1 MDTVASATSAAHSSH
16 EVTFY
21 EETSQS
27 QGHTD
32 LAVLTVMLL
41 TFVGG
46 TAFAAKQIFAQP
58 QQAPAADIAQQTI
71 PAAPAQEAGLQTAN
85 AAPADTS
92 NDQIIAAYQ
101 AQLEQAYQALDEAY
115 AQIDTLQAAQRRRL
129 HNPSSARTSTRTRT
143 IPQ

>member
-1 MDTVASATSAAHSSH
+1 MKKQANRKAILIS
-16 EVTFY
+16 
-21 EETSQS
+21 
-27 QGHTD
+27 
-32 LAVLTVMLL
+32 AVLTVMLL

-71 PAAPAQEAGLQTAN
+71 PAAPAQETGLQTAN

-115 AQIDTLQAAQRRRL
+115 AQIDTLQAAQAQAPAPSFFGDDEHSREGQFLRNGAFVLRL
-129 HNPSSARTSTRTRT
+129 GETDHD
-143 IPQ
+143 

>member
-1 MDTVASATSAAHSSH
+1 MKKQANRKAILIS
-16 EVTFY
+16 
-21 EETSQS
+21 
-27 QGHTD
+27 
-32 LAVLTVMLL
+32 AVLTVMLL

-71 PAAPAQEAGLQTAN
+71 PAAPAQETGLQTAN

-92 NDQIIAAYQ
+92 NDPIIAAYQ

-115 AQIDTLQAAQRRRL
+115 AQIDTLQAAQAQAPTQSFFGEDEHSREGRFLSNGAFVLRL
-129 HNPSSARTSTRTRT
+129 GETDHD
-143 IPQ
+143 

>member
-1 MDTVASATSAAHSSH
+1 MKKQANRKAILIS
-16 EVTFY
+16 
-21 EETSQS
+21 
-27 QGHTD
+27 
-32 LAVLTVMLL
+32 AVLTVMLL

-71 PAAPAQEAGLQTAN
+71 PAAPAQETGLQTAN

-115 AQIDTLQAAQRRRL
+115 AQIDTLQAAQAQAPTQSFFGEDEHSREGRFLSNGAFVLRL
-129 HNPSSARTSTRTRT
+129 GETDHD
-143 IPQ
+143 